1 MGKENSVTEVTENVE
16 QTTEQN
22 ITQEETQEKKGRF
35 YTDEELDKTMSDRY
49 ARGYKKAEREAK
61 KAERKKYGRLE
72 NILKSGLGVDNLD
85 DAEKKLEEFYTEQGV
100 KIPAYSDIDE
110 DDIKTLA
117 SKDAEDIISD
127 GNDAVESE
135 LRRLS
140 DKGTENMSK
149 REKAMFQKLYGYHR
163 EQNERKELTRIGV
176 DEKVLESDDYKNY
189 VRKLNPEL
197 SAKEKYEMYEKS
209 LPKEEVET
217 IGSMASTSDNNTVK
231 DYYTYEEASKFT
243 KKDFDNNPEL
253 FKAVEKSMRKWK

>member
-1 MGKENSVTEVTENVE
+1 MEEKNSVTEVTENVE

-22 ITQEETQEKKGRF
+22 VAQEQEQKGKF
-35 YTDEELDKTMSDRY
+35 YTDEELDKTLADRY

-110 DDIKTLA
+110 DDIRTLA
-117 SKDAEDIISD
+117 NKDAEDVISD
-127 GNDAVESE
+127 GENAVERE

-163 EQNERKELTRIGV
+163 EQNDLKELARIGA
-176 DEKVLESDDYKNY
+176 DEKVLKSDDYKNY
-189 VRKLNPEL
+189 IKKLNPEL
-197 SAKEKYEMYEKS
+197 SPKEKYEMYEKS

-217 IGSMASTSDNNTVK
+217 IGSMTSTPDDNVVK
-231 DYYTYEEASKFT
+231 EYYTYEEASKFT
-243 KKDFDNNPEL
+243 KEDFDKNPEL
-253 FKAVEKSMRKWK
+253 FKAVENSMRKWK

>member
-1 MGKENSVTEVTENVE
+1 MEEKNSVTEVTENVE

-22 ITQEETQEKKGRF
+22 VAQEQEQKGKF
-35 YTDEELDKTMSDRY
+35 YTDEELDKTLADRY

-100 KIPAYSDIDE
+100 KIPAYSDIDD
-110 DDIKTLA
+110 DDIRTLA
-117 SKDAEDIISD
+117 NKDAEDVISD
-127 GNDAVESE
+127 GENAVERE

-163 EQNERKELTRIGV
+163 EQNDLKELTRIGV
-176 DEKVLESDDYKNY
+176 DEKVLKSDEYKNY
-189 VRKLNPEL
+189 VKKLNPEL
-197 SAKEKYEMYEKS
+197 SPKEKYEMYEKS

-217 IGSMASTSDNNTVK
+217 IGSMTSTPDDNVVK
-231 DYYTYEEASKFT
+231 EYYTYEEASKFT
-243 KKDFDNNPEL
+243 KEDFNKNPEL
-253 FKAVEKSMRKWK
+253 FKAVENSMRKWK